1 MVEHLKKYRFK
12 DIWIILFGMIFVAS
26 TLRAP
31 LTAVG
36 PVVDHI
42 KSNLEISNSLAG
54 LLTTIPLLIFGF
66 VSPIVSRVVTKLT
79 MSTTIVYAV
88 LSIMLGLIFRV
99 SGDISMF
106 ILGTILLGIGIAFGN
121 VCLPSYVKW
130 RFPLQIGLFTGI
142 YSATMNF
149 TAGIGGGFS
158 YPLSQISP
166 FGFRLSLAFWII
178 FTILALA
185 FWLPQVKG
193 GKAEEIKAAEEM
205 KSKVQGPKVKMITS
219 KLAWSVAFTMGFQS
233 MMFYTV
239 AAWSPSILVDKGLSP
254 NTAGYFLMMSQFAQ
268 VPMTFIFPIIASKM
282 KNQRLLVLLITI
294 VYLLGFSLLFSQS
307 IVLLAIGMIVS
318 GLAMGACFS
327 LCMTFFSIRA
337 RTNAGSMSLS
347 GFGQSIGYFIAAIGP
362 FLIGYL
368 HDILHGWD
376 VGIVSLLIITILF
389 FIFAMQAAKDEYV
402 ED

>member
-1 MVEHLKKYRFK
+1 
-12 DIWIILFGMIFVAS
+12 MIFVAS